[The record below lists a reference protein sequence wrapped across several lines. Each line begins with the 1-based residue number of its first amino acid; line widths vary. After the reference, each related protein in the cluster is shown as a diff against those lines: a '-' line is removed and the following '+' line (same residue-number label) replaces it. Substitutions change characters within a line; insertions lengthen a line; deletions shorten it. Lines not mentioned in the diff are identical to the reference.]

1 MGSNRRVV
9 KFRRRRSLNI
19 GVIIFLI
26 LFLYII
32 INVYLYF
39 TKEHMS
45 IYEVQEGTTVE
56 DNLVT
61 GLILRDEKI
70 ITSANAGYISFFYE
84 DSAKI
89 AKNSSVYSVDDSQ
102 QILEVITSS
111 DEPFAASKENSAR
124 FRFEIDKFQSSYSDS
139 NFKPVYQFKEDA
151 KSTVMDL
158 LNQAMIEKGQKIQ
171 DETGLAYSYQV
182 VNSQESGIITYY
194 IDSYETVAEEAITP
208 DMFETDNYERISL
221 RTTDMV
227 PQNSPIYK
235 LITSEDWFIYLPL
248 TKKQYEKLID
258 KTRVSFTI
266 LKDDFKT
273 TADLSLFTKGSD
285 YYAKLSMDK
294 HLTNYLQ
301 DRHLNIQLHLDAVEG
316 LKIPLSAIIEKDF
329 YMVPLEYFTVGADSG
344 KNGIIKENFDSE
356 TGEVKYTFVAADIY
370 YQDDLYGYI
379 DTRLFQSSS
388 ATRIKSPKG
397 PDSFQLFQTGK
408 LTGVYNVN
416 TGYAVFK
423 RIEILYQNEAYCIVK
438 KNTSYGLSLYD
449 HIALDG
455 STAVEQAIIY

>member
-9 KFRRRRSLNI
+9 KFRKRRSINI

-45 IYEVQEGTTVE
+45 IYEVKEGTTIE

-61 GLILRDEKI
+61 GLILREERI
-70 ITSANAGYISFFYE
+70 ISSENAGYISYFYE
-84 DSAKI
+84 DAARV

-111 DEPFAASKENSAR
+111 DEPFIASKENNAR
-124 FRFEIDKFQSSYSDS
+124 FRYEIDKFQSSYTDS
-139 NFKPVYQFKEDA
+139 NFNPVYLFKEDA

-158 LNQAMIEKGQKIQ
+158 LNQAMIEKGQTIQ

-182 VNSQESGIITYY
+182 VKSPESGIITYY
-194 IDSYETVAEEAITP
+194 MDSYETITEDLITS
-208 DMFETDNYERISL
+208 DMFSTENYQRIAL

-235 LITSEDWFIYLPL
+235 IVTSEDWSILLPL
-248 TKKQYEKLID
+248 TIEQYEKLKD
-258 KTRVSFTI
+258 QTRISFTI
-266 LKDDFKT
+266 RKDDFKT
-273 TADLSLFTKGSD
+273 TANLSLFTKGSE

-294 HLTNYLQ
+294 HLTNYIQ
-301 DRHLNIQLHLDAVEG
+301 DRHLDIQLHLDAVEG
-316 LKIPLSAIIEKDF
+316 LKLPLSAIVEKDF
-329 YMVPLEYFTVGADSG
+329 YLVPLDYFTIGADSG

-379 DTRLFQSSS
+379 DTRIFNSTS
-388 ATRIKSPKG
+388 ATRIKSPNST
-397 PDSFQLFQTGK
+397 DSYQLFQTGK

-423 RIEILYQNEAYCIVK
+423 RIEILYQNEAYCIVNK
-438 KNTSYGLSLYD
+438 STSYGLSLYD

-455 STAVEQAIIY
+455 STAIEQAIIY